1 MSPLFCVGVT
11 LKMPV
16 TATTLKYTVCVP
28 PTFLRHPLCTAR
40 IRHDGHLANIAD
52 DGCSQDGGGSGGEDR
67 GAGGERGSS
76 AVAEVAET
84 GVVVAGRRDARDRC
98 TVARRQVV
106 LDHFLHTHTLGV
118 IGVAEYATKQRRA
131 NRK

>member
-1 MSPLFCVGVT
+1 
-11 LKMPV
+11 MPV

-52 DGCSQDGGGSGGEDR
+52 DGCSQDGGGSGGGGEDR

-106 LDHFLHTHTLGV
+106 LDHFLRTHTHTHL
-118 IGVAEYATKQRRA
+118 A
-131 NRK
+131 